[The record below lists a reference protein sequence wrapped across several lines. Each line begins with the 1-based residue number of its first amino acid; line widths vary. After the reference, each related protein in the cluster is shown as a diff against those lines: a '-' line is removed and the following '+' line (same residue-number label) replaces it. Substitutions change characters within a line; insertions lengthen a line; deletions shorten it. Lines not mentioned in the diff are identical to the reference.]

1 MTVLSLSLKG
11 CFVADSC
18 CHPMVVLKE
27 QVLPLEEEH
36 FVVVPAAW
44 AAGLH
49 WAGFSV
55 AGVVVCSAAGA
66 FPLAVLLALGGFVFL
81 CVADLQAALFEGF
94 YIPECSLA
102 AGSWE
107 GCRCE
112 DAERQTDCPLPVA
125 GRCALAFLAGSWWA
139 THWDFFVEKP
149 LCQMAPFQLAS
160 SIRADAWSADRD
172 CGFRVAFVAGRAVH
186 PG

>member
-1 MTVLSLSLKG
+1 
-11 CFVADSC
+11 
-18 CHPMVVLKE
+18 MVVLKE

-55 AGVVVCSAAGA
+55 AAVVVCFVVGA
-66 FPLAVLLALGGFVFL
+66 FPVAVLLALGGFVFL

-112 DAERQTDCPLPVA
+112 DAERPV
-125 GRCALAFLAGSWWA
+125 
-139 THWDFFVEKP
+139 D
-149 LCQMAPFQLAS
+149 
-160 SIRADAWSADRD
+160 
-172 CGFRVAFVAGRAVH
+172 
-186 PG
+186 